1 MKSNP
6 CALFGIHG
14 LDYTRRHDAVSA
26 CLGPLVYARKT
37 EEMVTALRLAQAAL
51 PEVLEAH
58 GARALSNP
66 PLGRL
71 RHTPQRTALVA
82 RARSHGEAARQS
94 VLVNTRMFC
103 NDDECCISG
112 QVGVA
117 GVIS

>member
-1 MKSNP
+1 
-6 CALFGIHG
+6 
-14 LDYTRRHDAVSA
+14 
-26 CLGPLVYARKT
+26 
-37 EEMVTALRLAQAAL
+37 MVTALRLAQAAL

-71 RHTPQRTALVA
+71 RHTPQRTALLA
-82 RARSHGEAARQS
+82 RARSHGGYEAA
-94 VLVNTRMFC
+94 LVNTRMFC
-103 NDDECCISG
+103 INDDECCISG